1 MVEINLNGAEFFAY
15 HGYYPEEQLLG
26 SRFLVDIS
34 VSFLPTA
41 DLAEDE
47 LLNTV
52 NYEQLYNIA
61 CEEMKITR
69 KLIETVAQAIADII
83 KQKFP
88 FVKNTRVSVQKIN
101 PPLKGKVGHSSVV
114 VLGWY
119 RFYIQWLI
127 IK

>member
-1 MVEINLNGAEFFAY
+1 MVEINLNGAEFFAF

-26 SRFLVDIS
+26 CRFLVDLS
-34 VSFLPTA
+34 VSFEPTA
-41 DLAEDE
+41 DLAEDD

-69 KLIETVAQAIADII
+69 KLIETVAQAIADTI

-88 FVKNTRVSVQKIN
+88 FVKNTRVSIKKIN
-101 PPLKGKVGHSSVV
+101 PPLKGKVGYSSVV
-114 VLGWY
+114 VLG
-119 RFYIQWLI
+119 
-127 IK
+127 

>member
-47 LLNTV
+47 LQNTV

-61 CEEMKITR
+61 SDEMNNTR
-69 KLIETVAQAIADII
+69 KLIETVAKAIADAI
-83 KQKFP
+83 KQKFQ
-88 FVKNTRVSVQKIN
+88 FVKNTRVSIQKMN
-101 PPLKGKVGHSSVV
+101 PPLKGKVGYSSVV
-114 VLGWY
+114 ILD
-119 RFYIQWLI
+119 
-127 IK
+127 

>member
-1 MVEINLNGAEFFAY
+1 MVEINLNGAEFFAF

-26 SRFLVDIS
+26 SRFLVDLS
-34 VSFLPTA
+34 VSFEPTA
-41 DLAEDE
+41 DLAEDD

-69 KLIETVAQAIADII
+69 KLIETVAQTIADTI

-88 FVKNTRVSVQKIN
+88 FVKNTRVCIKKIN
-101 PPLKGKVGHSSVV
+101 PPLNGKVGYSSVV
-114 VLGWY
+114 
-119 RFYIQWLI
+119 I
-127 IK
+127 IG

>member
-1 MVEINLNGAEFFAY
+1 MVEINLNGAEFFAF

-26 SRFLVDIS
+26 CRFLVDLS
-34 VSFLPTA
+34 VSFEPTA
-41 DLAEDE
+41 DLAEDD

-69 KLIETVAQAIADII
+69 KLIETVAQAIADTI

-88 FVKNTRVSVQKIN
+88 FVKNTRVSIQKIN

-114 VLGWY
+114 ILG
-119 RFYIQWLI
+119 
-127 IK
+127 

>member
-1 MVEINLNGAEFFAY
+1 MVEINLNGAEFFAF

-26 SRFLVDIS
+26 GRFLVDIS
-34 VSFLPTA
+34 VSFEPTA

-47 LLNTV
+47 IDNTV

-61 CEEMKITR
+61 CDQMKITR
-69 KLIETVAQAIADII
+69 KLIETVGQAIVDAI

-88 FVKNTRVSVQKIN
+88 FVKSTRVSIQKMD

-114 VLGWY
+114 
-119 RFYIQWLI
+119 I
-127 IK
+127 IY

>member
-1 MVEINLNGAEFFAY
+1 MVEINLNGAEFFAF

-26 SRFLVDIS
+26 SKFLVDIS
-34 VSFLPTA
+34 VGFEPTG

-88 FVKNTRVSVQKIN
+88 FVENTKVSIQKIN

-114 VLGWY
+114 ILG
-119 RFYIQWLI
+119 
-127 IK
+127 

>member
-1 MVEINLNGAEFFAY
+1 MVEINLNDAEFFAY

-26 SRFLVDIS
+26 SRFLVDIF
-34 VSFLPTA
+34 VSFEPAA
-41 DLAEDE
+41 DLAKDE

-69 KLIETVAQAIADII
+69 KLIETVAQAILDII

-88 FVKNTRVSVQKIN
+88 FVKNARVSIKKIN
-101 PPLKGKVGHSSVV
+101 PPLKGKVGSSSVV
-114 VLGWY
+114 ILS
-119 RFYIQWLI
+119 
-127 IK
+127 